1 MVHREIAEHPDRD
14 ILEGNYFRLNVPQ
27 GMATIGL
34 AEWDKL
40 KTMIALTNR
49 YMEHGE
55 MKEPETQ
62 DCESPAMTH
71 NAQVSP
77 PIISSF

>member
-1 MVHREIAEHPDRD
+1 MVDREIAEHPDRD
-14 ILEGNYFRLNVPQ
+14 ILDGNYFRLNVLQ

-40 KTMIALTNR
+40 NEIIALTNR

-55 MKEPETQ
+55 MRTRKRKMANILRHPQ
-62 DCESPAMTH
+62 RASP
-71 NAQVSP
+71 
-77 PIISSF
+77 SS